1 MKELSEFL
9 TESVKTMTVKSND
22 YPVIVVYDYIK
33 DNMTIIRDGG
43 NDDIIKAIINIVGT
57 EYAEMLDETFLV
69 LPTLHTG
76 GLDEYEM
83 VKTTVYPIY
92 KNGKEIYRIVS
103 LWGNAH
109 YTKKLWR
116 KIK

>member
-43 NDDIIKAIINIVGT
+43 NDEIIKAIINIVGT
-57 EYAEMLDETFLV
+57 EYAVMLDETLLV
-69 LPTLHTG
+69 LPTLYTID
-76 GLDEYEM
+76 LDEGEM
-83 VKTTVYPIY
+83 VKTTVYQIY
-92 KNGKEIYRIVS
+92 KNGNEIYRIVS
-103 LWGNAH
+103 LWGDAH
-109 YTKKLWR
+109 YTKKFWR